1 MHPTLEVLL
10 QFSDGSLA
18 GSRGRKVERHLAK
31 CEDCRLLA
39 ARLRLHAAPV
49 EKWQVRPVEEV
60 LSGIRRWAADQSAE
74 PDTVKMRVA
83 AEIGRYLGPRAA
95 GRILEKVLDRNLLS
109 SIEPV
114 LADFLGRRAA
124 QHLVE
129 HVVDR
134 AIVRT

>member
-1 MHPTLEVLL
+1 MHPTLDVLL
-10 QFSDGSLA
+10 QFSNCSLG
-18 GSRGRKVERHLAK
+18 GSRERKVEKHLAK
-31 CEDCRLLA
+31 CEDCRRWA
-39 ARLRLHAAPV
+39 AHLRLHAAPV

-60 LSGIRRWAADQSAE
+60 LSGIRRWAADRSAE
-74 PDTVKMRVA
+74 PDGVKMRVA

-95 GRILEKVLDRNLLS
+95 DRILEKVPDQHLLS

>member
-10 QFSDGSLA
+10 QFSDCSL
-18 GSRGRKVERHLAK
+18 GGWRGRKVKKHLAK

-39 ARLRLHAAPV
+39 ARLRLHAPPV
-49 EKWQVRPVEEV
+49 EKWQVRPVEQV
-60 LSGIRRWAADQSAE
+60 LSGIRRWAADRNTE
-74 PDTVKMRVA
+74 PDAVKIRVA

-95 GRILEKVLDRNLLS
+95 GRILENVPDRNLLS